1 MPRDYCPSRHDQ
13 KKLKRKTPSVAV
25 SRRQKARAKKS
36 SKAKNKS
43 VKSNNFFSILISIL
57 FLALISFLSFYLLRN
72 FWQKR
77 QALKT
82 NYQLLLIDDRQA
94 QFLLR
99 LLPASKRVELVD
111 LRSEANLI
119 WESSASA
126 DLDQRLFFSLALG
139 EFIDQLVERGDFQQ
153 FNDKLAWQQFLGN
166 QEKFNL
172 ELTVLKYLQRH
183 DLDWQWPESLVT
195 NAIKAKNFACPVA
208 VINTSQQNGLA
219 NRFATL
225 LAADGFSIIRR
236 DSDSQ
241 ALETSRL
248 VLDPEMIACQ
258 ALSQRFSQFLP
269 QQEIQSNFE
278 ITNKYRAGAVIFLGE
293 DLARLDSLFT
303 DLLHSDF

>member
-1 MPRDYCPSRHDQ
+1 
-13 KKLKRKTPSVAV
+13 
-25 SRRQKARAKKS
+25 
-36 SKAKNKS
+36 
-43 VKSNNFFSILISIL
+43 
-57 FLALISFLSFYLLRN
+57 
-72 FWQKR
+72 
-77 QALKT
+77 
-82 NYQLLLIDDRQA
+82 
-94 QFLLR
+94 
-99 LLPASKRVELVD
+99 
-111 LRSEANLI
+111 
-119 WESSASA
+119 
-126 DLDQRLFFSLALG
+126 
-139 EFIDQLVERGDFQQ
+139 
-153 FNDKLAWQQFLGN
+153 
-166 QEKFNL
+166 
-172 ELTVLKYLQRH
+172 
-183 DLDWQWPESLVT
+183 
-195 NAIKAKNFACPVA
+195 VA